1 MRRFHRPAGGGAAGA
16 AEAAAG
22 ARARRHGARRRPAG
36 GAAGGGSPLAPFWGL
51 AVVENRHGREA
62 RVVWAAEGLL
72 GRAAGLDQ
80 AQWRRCWTQRVCL
93 GSDYRVLFLIHATAR
108 GRPVGDERPITSPP
122 RCRAL
127 LLVCKLLQEAKA
139 IGDEFLQLEKYVNL
153 NYMGERGA
161 SVMWVSAAGCPGP
174 GPRRVWC
181 SSTCLP
187 PHPTQKGPLL
197 RGGAVPPPAGSAR
210 PQQGGRGA
218 AAPIL
223 RALRMLSH
231 GAASTAQPS
240 RQPRRVGGR
249 PGTAARA
256 LLRASPRAPPCRVRA
271 PQASTRS

>member
-1 MRRFHRPAGGGAAGA
+1 MHPSPPGPLAARPLKTPSFRAACPAPRSRGALLSNPRGGGGEVRRFHRPAGGGAAGA

-80 AQWRRCWTQRVCL
+80 ASGGAAGRSGSVWEVITVC
-93 GSDYRVLFLIHATAR
+93 SFLFTRLQEAGPSATSVR
-108 GRPVGDERPITSPP
+108 LPRPP

-174 GPRRVWC
+174 GP
-181 SSTCLP
+181 
-187 PHPTQKGPLL
+187 
-197 RGGAVPPPAGSAR
+197 AGC
-210 PQQGGRGA
+210 GA
-218 AAPIL
+218 AA
-223 RALRMLSH
+223 RACLP
-231 GAASTAQPS
+231 TP
-240 RQPRRVGGR
+240 PRRARCCAAAPSPPLPARRGHNRGEEARR
-249 PGTAARA
+249 P
-256 LLRASPRAPPCRVRA
+256 
-271 PQASTRS
+271 QF